1 MAAVKESSMV
11 SPFYLFYL
19 VLSSQ
24 LGIGMMNFQSKI
36 SKGAGQDAWV
46 SIVVIGVSVH
56 FLLMMIKHVLKTA
69 SKGDLISF
77 HVDVFG
83 KYIGRILNILFVLYL
98 IFVGFMILYTYI
110 DLLQSWAFDRI
121 PTGELTLATCVVLYY
136 IVSGG
141 FRVVSGIVFWGL
153 ILPSFLGISV
163 YYLFPY
169 LNIQNIMPLFNH
181 GLKDYFISAKEGL
194 FIFVGFE
201 CLLFYLPFVKNG
213 ENSMKWAYFGNLG
226 ATIIYLFLTIIT
238 FMYFTQGKLKHT
250 VWPTLTMI
258 KVVSFTM
265 VESFEFIFI
274 FVMFILVL
282 SSICLYLWCSTRILQ
297 QTFNF
302 KRTKML
308 ILILL
313 LYFFS
318 TLFFD
323 NIIYIQLLM
332 DILTYTCLA
341 LFYLYIPLL
350 FLISCIKRAVSKR
363 KGDSPPLL

>member
-19 VLSSQ
+19 VLASQ

-36 SKGAGQDAWV
+36 SKGAGQDAWI

-56 FLLMMIKHVLKTA
+56 FLLLMIKHVLKTA

-77 HVDVFG
+77 HTDVFG
-83 KYIGRILNILFVLYL
+83 KYFGSIMNILCVLYL
-98 IFVGFMILYTYI
+98 IFAGYMILYTYI
-110 DLLQSWAFDRI
+110 DLLKSWAFDRI
-121 PTGELTLATCVVLYY
+121 PTWELTLATCVVLYY

-141 FRVVSGIVFWGL
+141 FRVVTGIVFWGL
-153 ILPSFLGISV
+153 ILPSFLGLTV
-163 YYLFPY
+163 FYLVPY
-169 LNIQNIMPLFNH
+169 LDVQNIMPFFNH
-181 GLKDYFISAKEGL
+181 GLKDYLISAKEGL
-194 FIFVGFE
+194 FIFIGFE

-213 ENSMKWAYFGNLG
+213 ESSMKWAYFGNLG
-226 ATIIYLFLTIIT
+226 ATIIYLFISIIT

-258 KVVSFTM
+258 KVVSFTI

-282 SSICLYLWCSTRILQ
+282 SSICLYLWCSTRVLQ
-297 QTFNF
+297 QNFNF
-302 KRTKML
+302 KRTRTL

-318 TLFFD
+318 NIFFD
-323 NIIYIQLLM
+323 NVIYGQMLLG
-332 DILTYTCLA
+332 IFTYTCLS
-341 LFYLYIPLL
+341 LFYIYIPML
-350 FLISCIKRAVSKR
+350 FLISYIKRATR
-363 KGDSPPLL
+363 KSSS